1 MAIQINE
8 VYTYLTTQV
17 KPQLE
22 SLTRAVL
29 EAKDKMGEVEE
40 IASAGM
46 TPAEVTEKLNE
57 LKEALIAGDV
67 SVNNANRLDG
77 KTITEIMEQ
86 IERQIRAVLNPADL
100 LDDESEGDASKTYSS
115 AKIKELLALNV
126 EIDDSASRDDAT
138 YSSKK
143 IDQEIAKAALQGV
156 SEERIR
162 ELINAVASDK
172 VDEARVRELINELA
186 TSGVSEE
193 RVNELI
199 AAAQLAGGG
208 IDEVRLTALIAAE
221 IAKNPSVQINDTAA
235 SLSEV
240 YSSQKVTEL
249 IAAAQLAGGG
259 IDEVRLTA
267 LIAAE
272 IAKNPSVQINDT
284 AASLSEVYS
293 SQKVTELIA
302 AINTG
307 GGTGGLNEEQVKELI
322 KEALKNDNLKT
333 QANLSGE
340 GAPDSNPIA
349 QNAATGSTYFDT
361 TASKLY
367 IKQDS
372 GWQEVVRVDAPD
384 LSGDGAP
391 QNNPSA
397 SGASAGQTYK
407 DNTSGAVWVYTTI
420 DGTPTWKKIIA
431 GKEQASD
438 QVGDGSLLEG
448 ATVPAT
454 STTNPG
460 FENVKIGTIYKNST
474 TSEYYLAVNVVG
486 VTITWTLLNK
496 APEAIEVPSTDP
508 AAVYGEIGGFGA
520 GVAYMPTIAAS
531 LGLTAMDGAS
541 ERTHE
546 NFGNFVDSR
555 NNVFV
560 CIPMMYYKADTNT
573 RIDELMGVPKVEVS
587 YIAKEGY
594 APFYAFKKS
603 NGEYVPCVFVSKYIM
618 SKGSDNKPAFVK
630 NADPVSSHSSY
641 NGIQQFSGVDA
652 NNIGFFTA
660 IRMLGSNY
668 CLHYAALRFVYY
680 MVAEAHKQK
689 AILRFGAR
697 SKVPS
702 SICAYLDVAPYYP
715 KGNNTNW
722 GDADDTSLK
731 YTRAGSGTYQYSSY
745 GVGKTGSANNLAKTT
760 FNGQKCGIADMG
772 GNMWE
777 VDGGYIADST
787 QTYIL
792 KGIDTL
798 KSLNKDNYNNTAFF
812 VGLNLENR
820 RTSSAVFC
828 GNGTNPLFTFNSS
841 GNAYNCDNFLI
852 PLASGMSSSGTDAY
866 GKDYNYPLGN
876 GDAPLFAG
884 NFGSSGGCGL
894 LCAGTYGWAGSYSDC
909 SARAI
914 VVP

>member
-86 IERQIRAVLNPADL
+86 IERQIRAVLNPTDL
-100 LDDESEGDASKTYSS
+100 LDDESDGDASKTYSS

-126 EIDDSASRDDAT
+126 EIDDSASRDNAT

-156 SEERIR
+156 SEEKIR

-186 TSGVSEE
+186 VSGVSEE

-221 IAKNPSVQINDTAA
+221 IAKNPSVT
-235 SLSEV
+235 
-240 YSSQKVTEL
+240 
-249 IAAAQLAGGG
+249 
-259 IDEVRLTA
+259 
-267 LIAAE
+267 
-272 IAKNPSVQINDT
+272 INDT

-372 GWQEVVRVDAPD
+372 GWQEVVSVDAPD

-397 SGASAGQTYK
+397 SGAREGQTYK

-420 DGTPTWKKIIA
+420 DGSPTWKKIIA
-431 GKEQASD
+431 GKEQANE
-438 QVGDGSLLEG
+438 QVGAGSLLEG
-448 ATVPAT
+448 ATTPAS
-454 STTNPG
+454 STTDAG

-496 APEAIEVPSTDP
+496 APEAIEVPSSDP

-587 YIAKEGY
+587 YIAKDGY

-618 SKGSDNKPAFVK
+618 SKGSDNKPAFIK
-630 NADPVSSHSSY
+630 NADPVSSDRSY
-641 NGIQQFSGVDA
+641 NGIQQFSGVEA

-689 AILRFGAR
+689 AILRFGTRA
-697 SKVPS
+697 KVPS
-702 SICAYLDVAPYYP
+702 SICAYLDIAPYYP

-722 GDADDTSLK
+722 GDANDTSLK

-745 GVGKTGSANNLAKTT
+745 GVGKTGSANNMAKTT

-772 GNMWE
+772 GNMFE

-820 RTSSAVFC
+820 RTSSAYMC

-876 GDAPLFAG
+876 GNAPIFAGIYGNSGAPTTTASGLAVTTAARRAPLSCLRIAGRWQFALRTY
-884 NFGSSGGCGL
+884 FAMQPAGCG
-894 LCAGTYGWAGSYSDC
+894 
-909 SARAI
+909 
-914 VVP
+914 

>member
-67 SVNNANRLDG
+67 SVNNANHLDG

-86 IERQIRAVLNPADL
+86 IERQIRAVLNPTDL

-162 ELINAVASDK
+162 ELINAAASDK

-193 RVNELI
+193 RVN
-199 AAAQLAGGG
+199 
-208 IDEVRLTALIAAE
+208 
-221 IAKNPSVQINDTAA
+221 
-235 SLSEV
+235 
-240 YSSQKVTEL
+240 EL

-372 GWQEVVRVDAPD
+372 GWQEVVSVDAPD

-420 DGTPTWKKIIA
+420 DGNPTWKKIIA
-431 GKEQASD
+431 GKEQANE
-438 QVGDGSLLEG
+438 QVGAGSLLEG
-448 ATVPAT
+448 TTTPAT
-454 STTNPG
+454 STTDPG

-486 VTITWTLLNK
+486 ATITWTLLNK

-587 YIAKEGY
+587 YIAKDGY

-630 NADPVSSHSSY
+630 NADPVSSNSSY

-702 SICAYLDVAPYYP
+702 SICAYLDIAPYYP

-731 YTRAGSGTYQYSSY
+731 YTRAGSGTYQGSSY

-820 RTSSAVFC
+820 RTSSAYYC

-852 PLASGMSSSGTDAY
+852 PLSTGMSSSGTDAY
-866 GKDYNYPLGN
+866 GKDQNYPLGN
-876 GDAPLFAG
+876 GYAPIFAG
-884 NFGSSGGCGL
+884 CGYSGGCGL
-894 LCAGTYGWAGSYSDC
+894 LYANIYSWTSSNRYC

>member
-86 IERQIRAVLNPADL
+86 IERQIKAVLNPADL

-126 EIDDSASRDDAT
+126 EIDDTTSRDDAT

-156 SEERIR
+156 SEEKIR

-193 RVNELI
+193 RVN
-199 AAAQLAGGG
+199 
-208 IDEVRLTALIAAE
+208 
-221 IAKNPSVQINDTAA
+221 
-235 SLSEV
+235 
-240 YSSQKVTEL
+240 EL

-372 GWQEVVRVDAPD
+372 GWQEVVSVDAPD

-397 SGASAGQTYK
+397 SGAREGQTYK

-431 GKEQASD
+431 GKEQANE
-438 QVGDGSLLEG
+438 QVGAGSLLEG
-448 ATVPAT
+448 T
-454 STTNPG
+454 STPASSTTDAG

-587 YIAKEGY
+587 YIAKDGY

-618 SKGSDNKPAFVK
+618 SKGSDNKPAFIK
-630 NADPVSSHSSY
+630 NADPVSSDRSY
-641 NGIQQFSGVDA
+641 NGIQQFSGVEA

-660 IRMLGSNY
+660 IRMLGENY

-689 AILRFGAR
+689 AILRFGTRA
-697 SKVPS
+697 KVPS
-702 SICAYLDVAPYYP
+702 SICAYLDIAPYYP

-722 GDADDTSLK
+722 GDANDTSLK
-731 YTRAGSGTYQYSSY
+731 YTRAGSGTYQKSSY

-820 RTSSAVFC
+820 RTSSAYMC

-866 GKDYNYPLGN
+866 GKDYNYPLSN
-876 GDAPLFAG
+876 GYAPFFAG
-884 NFGSSGGCGL
+884 GYGHSGGCGL
-894 LCAGTYGWAGSYSDC
+894 LCAGISSWASSGYHC

>member
-1 MAIQINE
+1 M
-8 VYTYLTTQV
+8 
-17 KPQLE
+17 
-22 SLTRAVL
+22 
-29 EAKDKMGEVEE
+29 
-40 IASAGM
+40 
-46 TPAEVTEKLNE
+46 
-57 LKEALIAGDV
+57 
-67 SVNNANRLDG
+67 
-77 KTITEIMEQ
+77 
-86 IERQIRAVLNPADL
+86 
-100 LDDESEGDASKTYSS
+100 
-115 AKIKELLALNV
+115 
-126 EIDDSASRDDAT
+126 
-138 YSSKK
+138 
-143 IDQEIAKAALQGV
+143 
-156 SEERIR
+156 
-162 ELINAVASDK
+162 
-172 VDEARVRELINELA
+172 
-186 TSGVSEE
+186 
-193 RVNELI
+193 
-199 AAAQLAGGG
+199 
-208 IDEVRLTALIAAE
+208 
-221 IAKNPSVQINDTAA
+221 
-235 SLSEV
+235 
-240 YSSQKVTEL
+240 YSSQKVTE
-249 IAAAQLAGGG
+249 
-259 IDEVRLTA
+259 

-333 QANLSGE
+333 QANLSGK

-372 GWQEVVRVDAPD
+372 GWQEVVSVDAPD

-391 QNNPSA
+391 QNNPST

-431 GKEQASD
+431 GKEQASE
-438 QVGDGSLLEG
+438 QVGAGSLLEG
-448 ATVPAT
+448 TTTPAT
-454 STTNPG
+454 STTDHG

-630 NADPVSSHSSY
+630 NADPVSSHGSY
-641 NGIQQFSGVDA
+641 NGIQQFSGVEV

-689 AILRFGAR
+689 AILRFGTRA
-697 SKVPS
+697 KVPS
-702 SICAYLDVAPYYP
+702 SICAYLDIAPYYP

-731 YTRAGSGTYQYSSY
+731 YTRAGSGAYQGSSY

-798 KSLNKDNYNNTAFF
+798 KSLGSDNYNNTAFF

-820 RTSSAVFC
+820 RTSSAYMC
-828 GNGTNPLFTFNSS
+828 GNGTNPLFTFSSS

-866 GKDYNYPLGN
+866 GKDYNHPIGN
-876 GDAPLFAG
+876 GGAPIFAG
-884 NFGSSGGCGL
+884 YYGYSGGCGL
-894 LCAGTYGWAGSYSDC
+894 LYAHSGGWTSSNHGC

>member
-100 LDDESEGDASKTYSS
+100 LDDESDGDASKTYSS

-126 EIDDSASRDDAT
+126 EIDDSASRDNAT

-156 SEERIR
+156 SEEKIR

-221 IAKNPSVQINDTAA
+221 IAKNPSVTINDTAA

-272 IAKNPSVQINDT
+272 IAKNPSVTINDT

-372 GWQEVVRVDAPD
+372 GWQEVVSVDAPD

-431 GKEQASD
+431 GKEQANE
-438 QVGDGSLLEG
+438 QVGAGSLLEG
-448 ATVPAT
+448 TTTPAS
-454 STTNPG
+454 STTDPG

-603 NGEYVPCVFVSKYIM
+603 DGEYVPCVFVSKYIM

-630 NADPVSSHSSY
+630 NADPVSSEARY
-641 NGIQQFSGVDA
+641 NGIQQFSGVEEK
-652 NNIGFFTA
+652 NTGFFTA

-680 MVAEAHKQK
+680 IVAEAHKQK
-689 AILRFGAR
+689 AILRFGTRA
-697 SKVPS
+697 KVPS
-702 SICAYLDVAPYYP
+702 SICAYLDIAPYYP

-772 GNMWE
+772 GNMYE

-820 RTSSAVFC
+820 RTSSAIMC

-852 PLASGMSSSGTDAY
+852 PLSTGMSSSGTDAY
-866 GKDYNYPLGN
+866 GKDCNYPLGN
-876 GDAPLFAG
+876 GYAPLFAG
-884 NFGSSGGCGL
+884 YYYLSGGCGL
-894 LCAGTYGWAGSYSDC
+894 LYAGYGSWTSSYYFC

>member
-100 LDDESEGDASKTYSS
+100 LDDESDGDASKTYSS

-143 IDQEIAKAALQGV
+143 IDEEIAKAALQGV
-156 SEERIR
+156 SEEKIR

-186 TSGVSEE
+186 VSGVSEE

-259 IDEVRLTA
+259 
-267 LIAAE
+267 
-272 IAKNPSVQINDT
+272 
-284 AASLSEVYS
+284 
-293 SQKVTELIA
+293 
-302 AINTG
+302 
-307 GGTGGLNEEQVKELI
+307 TGGLNEEQVKELI

-372 GWQEVVRVDAPD
+372 GWQEVVSVDAPD

-397 SGASAGQTYK
+397 SGAREGQTYK

-431 GKEQASD
+431 GKDQASE

-448 ATVPAT
+448 TTTPAA
-454 STTNPG
+454 STTDPG

-587 YIAKEGY
+587 YIAKDGY

-630 NADPVSSHSSY
+630 NADPVSSDRSY

-689 AILRFGAR
+689 AILRFGTRA
-697 SKVPS
+697 KVPS
-702 SICAYLDVAPYYP
+702 SICAYLDIAPYYP

-731 YTRAGSGTYQYSSY
+731 YTRAGSGTYQGSSY

-798 KSLNKDNYNNTAFF
+798 KSLNKDNYNNTSFF

-820 RTSSAVFC
+820 RTSSAYMC
-828 GNGTNPLFTFNSS
+828 GNSTNPLFTFNSS

-876 GDAPLFAG
+876 GHAPIFAG
-884 NFGSSGGCGL
+884 NCNGSGFCGL
-894 LCAGTYGWAGSYSDC
+894 LYAYYGGWASGHYYC